1 MHTPCIFTA
10 ARISCFFIGARLS
23 RSPALPA
30 PRLEFYK
37 AQVLDALQHQDDDA
51 DAQAFRWVQQQSEA
65 AEISGHVTQNTYPAA
80 AQY

>member
-1 MHTPCIFTA
+1 MSF
-10 ARISCFFIGARLS
+10 SCPSENVSTVLRQFDTVL